1 MLTTDTKNRI
11 KSALASSLAKDDVVK
26 SLGVGGA
33 TFTIGT
39 EAANVINV
47 GIQLEDDDGNDLSA
61 VTAVEIWL
69 FADAAGV
76 SINANDYDTIA
87 IGTDGLLVE
96 RVADKILD
104 CTCESDGD
112 IDIDFTEATTTP
124 TSYVG
129 VKLGDG
135 SFAISSAVTH
145 A

>member
-1 MLTTDTKNRI
+1 MLTTKTKRALL
-11 KSALASSLAKDDVVK
+11 SALVSEPAKKDLVK
-26 SLGVGGA
+26 ALGIGGA
-33 TFTIGT
+33 TFVIGA

-47 GIQLEDDDGNDLSA
+47 GIQLTDDDGNDLDA

-76 SINANDYDTIA
+76 SINTNAYDTIA

-96 RVADKILD
+96 RVADKIID

-112 IDIDFTEATTTP
+112 IDIDLTEATATP
-124 TSYVG
+124 TIYVG
-129 VKLGDG
+129 VKMGDG
-135 SFAISSAVTH
+135 SFVISGAVAH